1 MAEDPGKQEEK
12 LEFTPE
18 GEALGYI
25 SLDQGRVLAMRTAAE
40 TPGTYGSSFANKP
53 MAFEVVEAE
62 ETEDHYVITLGFRP
76 QGEYAGRP
84 GREQFFIQKEGGVAH
99 RQVLALPRPRRR
111 IPVIP
116 LGIALAAVGVV
127 AIILLFVIPNI
138 GSDNEEPR
146 SVAVMPT
153 DTPEPA
159 TATTWARET
168 QVPPPTEHVLP
179 GSPDTQPTATPNV
192 AMPTATSPVNSELRP
207 LESDAGLVNMPANH
221 RGGLEINRNQS
232 VAQSFTVPS
241 DGVVTGAEIVGL
253 SGGGCV
259 DGEGFHFRLLATDQ
273 GFPGALIFYE
283 EALSASSVSEQPGII
298 QITFGLD
305 GWQVGAFESMALELS
320 IDASSTGCA
329 YAWDG
334 DSPGGYRGGQT
345 FISTRDTPAWLPD
358 GRDMGFRVFF
368 TPSEAAGATE
378 STPVHSLVPTAA
390 AVVGPT
396 GSPGARG
403 PAGAAGPAGPQGP
416 TVSDETVKAL
426 IANSLIEFANPN
438 APRGAAGRG
447 GPRGDGGGSGAQG
460 PRGPTLSDTE
470 LRRLIQEIL
479 AEDPRPLTGRHAVAG
494 TVGPTGSVGTHGAQ
508 GPRGRTGPD
517 LSAQTL
523 RRLMGEVLTS
533 SAVEGAP
540 GAIGATGPAGS
551 AGPAGPLPSDEAVK
565 GLIRE
570 VLAEFWPDLLAPP
583 GPTGATGP
591 AGATGI
597 AGPTGAV
604 GLLPSIEELREAFI
618 EVTAGNQTAYLES
631 ISWGPPGPAGSTG
644 AAGAAGAAGPPGPP
658 GDLPSVAQIKILIT
672 RILGQPPIR

>member
-345 FISTRDTPAWLPD
+345 FISTRDTPA
-358 GRDMGFRVFF
+358 
-368 TPSEAAGATE
+368 
-378 STPVHSLVPTAA
+378 
-390 AVVGPT
+390 
-396 GSPGARG
+396 
-403 PAGAAGPAGPQGP
+403 
-416 TVSDETVKAL
+416 
-426 IANSLIEFANPN
+426 
-438 APRGAAGRG
+438 
-447 GPRGDGGGSGAQG
+447 
-460 PRGPTLSDTE
+460 
-470 LRRLIQEIL
+470 
-479 AEDPRPLTGRHAVAG
+479 
-494 TVGPTGSVGTHGAQ
+494 
-508 GPRGRTGPD
+508 
-517 LSAQTL
+517 
-523 RRLMGEVLTS
+523 
-533 SAVEGAP
+533 
-540 GAIGATGPAGS
+540 
-551 AGPAGPLPSDEAVK
+551 
-565 GLIRE
+565 
-570 VLAEFWPDLLAPP
+570 
-583 GPTGATGP
+583 
-591 AGATGI
+591 
-597 AGPTGAV
+597 
-604 GLLPSIEELREAFI
+604 
-618 EVTAGNQTAYLES
+618 
-631 ISWGPPGPAGSTG
+631 
-644 AAGAAGAAGPPGPP
+644 
-658 GDLPSVAQIKILIT
+658 
-672 RILGQPPIR
+672 

>member
-1 MAEDPGKQEEK
+1 M
-12 LEFTPE
+12 
-18 GEALGYI
+18 
-25 SLDQGRVLAMRTAAE
+25 
-40 TPGTYGSSFANKP
+40 
-53 MAFEVVEAE
+53 
-62 ETEDHYVITLGFRP
+62 ITLGFRP

-345 FISTRDTPAWLPD
+345 VYLYPGHSGLAPRRPRHGVPGCFLRRPKLREP
-358 GRDMGFRVFF
+358 
-368 TPSEAAGATE
+368 TE
-378 STPVHSLVPTAA
+378 SYPCPQSGANSSSCRGAYWIPW
-390 AVVGPT
+390 
-396 GSPGARG
+396 SPGSRWRRGSCRTAR
-403 PAGAAGPAGPQGP
+403 
-416 TVSDETVKAL
+416 
-426 IANSLIEFANPN
+426 
-438 APRGAAGRG
+438 
-447 GPRGDGGGSGAQG
+447 
-460 PRGPTLSDTE
+460 
-470 LRRLIQEIL
+470 
-479 AEDPRPLTGRHAVAG
+479 
-494 TVGPTGSVGTHGAQ
+494 
-508 GPRGRTGPD
+508 
-517 LSAQTL
+517 
-523 RRLMGEVLTS
+523 
-533 SAVEGAP
+533 
-540 GAIGATGPAGS
+540 
-551 AGPAGPLPSDEAVK
+551 
-565 GLIRE
+565 
-570 VLAEFWPDLLAPP
+570 
-583 GPTGATGP
+583 
-591 AGATGI
+591 
-597 AGPTGAV
+597 
-604 GLLPSIEELREAFI
+604 
-618 EVTAGNQTAYLES
+618 AYS
-631 ISWGPPGPAGSTG
+631 F
-644 AAGAAGAAGPPGPP
+644 
-658 GDLPSVAQIKILIT
+658 
-672 RILGQPPIR
+672 R